1 MNDAVVIGA
10 GVAGLTAAT
19 RIAEAGGRVLVVAKG
34 IGATHLAPGTIDVLG
49 RVDGEPVE
57 RPLEALGR
65 LGAGHPYARLP
76 AGTLAAAAEWWR
88 GRFADGP
95 LAPYAYTGTV
105 EASLPLPSPV
115 GAVRRSALV
124 PETMA
129 AGDLRRGEPLCI
141 VGLRPLRD
149 FHAPYAADNLA
160 RQGYEARAKVLD
172 LAPEPRAD
180 VNSLGYARAFDDAAF
195 RDRVVAELRGRLAP
209 GESAGFPAVLGLRRP
224 HAAWD
229 DLERRLARRVF
240 EIPTLPPSVPGMRVF
255 ATLRERL
262 RRAGARVILN
272 ATVTGAERAGD
283 RVTGVRVKVAAR
295 EVVHRGDWIVLAT
308 GGFASGGL
316 ELDSTWVAREVAL
329 GLPVHGV
336 PGRGEARFAP
346 GYLDEQPMARAGIQ
360 VDDGLRPLGP
370 DGARAAENVLVAG
383 ALLAGAEPWREG
395 SGDGISLGTGFHAG
409 GIIVGARTEAADMTN
424 TSGSIEAIERSGAR
438 GAGA

>member
-1 MNDAVVIGA
+1 
-10 GVAGLTAAT
+10 
-19 RIAEAGGRVLVVAKG
+19 
-34 IGATHLAPGTIDVLG
+34 VLG

-172 LAPEPRAD
+172 LAPEPRPD

-255 ATLRERL
+255 ATRRERL
-262 RRAGARVILN
+262 R
-272 ATVTGAERAGD
+272 
-283 RVTGVRVKVAAR
+283 
-295 EVVHRGDWIVLAT
+295 
-308 GGFASGGL
+308 
-316 ELDSTWVAREVAL
+316 
-329 GLPVHGV
+329 
-336 PGRGEARFAP
+336 
-346 GYLDEQPMARAGIQ
+346 RAGIQ

-409 GIIVGARTEAADMTN
+409 GIVVGARTEAADTTN

>member
-1 MNDAVVIGA
+1 M
-10 GVAGLTAAT
+10 
-19 RIAEAGGRVLVVAKG
+19 
-34 IGATHLAPGTIDVLG
+34 
-49 RVDGEPVE
+49 
-57 RPLEALGR
+57 
-65 LGAGHPYARLP
+65 
-76 AGTLAAAAEWWR
+76 
-88 GRFADGP
+88 
-95 LAPYAYTGTV
+95 
-105 EASLPLPSPV
+105 
-115 GAVRRSALV
+115 
-124 PETMA
+124 
-129 AGDLRRGEPLCI
+129 
-141 VGLRPLRD
+141 
-149 FHAPYAADNLA
+149 
-160 RQGYEARAKVLD
+160 LD
-172 LAPEPRAD
+172 LAPEPRPD

-195 RDRVVAELRGRLAP
+195 RDRGGGRAARPAGAAASASASPRSSACAARTRP
-209 GESAGFPAVLGLRRP
+209 GTTSSAGSR
-224 HAAWD
+224 
-229 DLERRLARRVF
+229 RRVF

-272 ATVTGAERAGD
+272 AIVTGAERTGD

-370 DGARAAENVLVAG
+370 DGTRAAENVLVAG

-409 GIIVGARTEAADMTN
+409 GIVVGARSEAVA
-424 TSGSIEAIERSGAR
+424 A
-438 GAGA
+438 